1 MVTQSYDDHII
12 SALLLYL
19 RVNLLNKRPGV
30 RKRRKR
36 IQMRNPRQVS
46 IYCVAAIQ
54 YPQTQEYT
62 PGPFSVFDYVKI
74 GSLTAI

>member
-1 MVTQSYDDHII
+1 MVPQSYDEHIF

-19 RVNLLNKRPGV
+19 RVNLLNKKPGV
-30 RKRRKR
+30 MKRRKR
-36 IQMRNPRQVS
+36 IQMRNPRQIS
-46 IYCVAAIQ
+46 IYCVTAFR

-62 PGPFSVFDYVKI
+62 PGPFSVFIYVKI

>member
-1 MVTQSYDDHII
+1 MVPQSYDEHII

-19 RVNLLNKRPGV
+19 RVNLLNKKPGIM
-30 RKRRKR
+30 KRRKR
-36 IQMRNPRQVS
+36 TQMRNPRQIS
-46 IYCVAAIQ
+46 IYCVTAFR

-62 PGPFSVFDYVKI
+62 PGPFSVFIYVKI

>member
-46 IYCVAAIQ
+46 IYCVAA
-54 YPQTQEYT
+54 
-62 PGPFSVFDYVKI
+62 V
-74 GSLTAI
+74 